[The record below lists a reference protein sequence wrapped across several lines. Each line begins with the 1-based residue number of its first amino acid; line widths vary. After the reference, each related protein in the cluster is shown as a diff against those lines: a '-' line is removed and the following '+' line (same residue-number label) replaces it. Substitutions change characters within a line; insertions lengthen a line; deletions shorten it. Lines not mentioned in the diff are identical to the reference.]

1 MANFGDYNS
10 MSEGAMFIFGPWV
23 CTANGLGGN
32 TSHLTN
38 PRKLEASSEKEN
50 LDETLPPASTKG
62 VENESIFDTTS
73 TCVPPAPSSDFSRS
87 ENTHTKFPFGLLNTA
102 LVYQRIASPASSLV
116 LKEKHRHHWG

>member
-62 VENESIFDTTS
+62 VEKESIFDTTS
-73 TCVPPAPSSDFSRS
+73 TCIPSTPSSDFSLS
-87 ENTHTKFPFGLLNTA
+87 ENSDSAIRPLSTRG
-102 LVYQRIASPASSLV
+102 SSHPHLPQY
-116 LKEKHRHHWG
+116 